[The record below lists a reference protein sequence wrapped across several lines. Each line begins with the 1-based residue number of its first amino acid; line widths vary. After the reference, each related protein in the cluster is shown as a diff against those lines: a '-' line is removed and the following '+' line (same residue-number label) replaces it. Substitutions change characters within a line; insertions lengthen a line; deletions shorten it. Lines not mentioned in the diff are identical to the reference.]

1 MAISIREFAIL
12 FLVKMADNSRGI
24 NFNNPNLK
32 TAYIPFNYRERI
44 ENILCANNNW
54 KDEFSVLINMEEYFE
69 DHFDWEKVCAS
80 EILKVAN
87 ELKKQL
93 EFSIV
98 SEYISITFS
107 KDEIIKLLANYDC
120 ETVECMDH
128 FVNLV
133 LDIIYGREFQECY
146 IDYTAR
152 TREKMHKLLKN

>member
-1 MAISIREFAIL
+1 MAISIREFTVL
-12 FLVKMADNSRGI
+12 FLVKMADVSRGI

-54 KDEFSVLINMEEYFE
+54 KDEFSILINMEEYFE
-69 DHFDWEKVCAS
+69 DHFDWERAFAN
-80 EILKVAN
+80 EILKVTN

-93 EFSIV
+93 EFDIV

-107 KDEIIKLLANYDC
+107 KDEIIKLLANYDRK
-120 ETVECMDH
+120 TVKCMDH

-133 LDIIYGREFQECY
+133 LDVIYGREFQECY

-152 TREKMHKLLKN
+152 TREKMHKLL